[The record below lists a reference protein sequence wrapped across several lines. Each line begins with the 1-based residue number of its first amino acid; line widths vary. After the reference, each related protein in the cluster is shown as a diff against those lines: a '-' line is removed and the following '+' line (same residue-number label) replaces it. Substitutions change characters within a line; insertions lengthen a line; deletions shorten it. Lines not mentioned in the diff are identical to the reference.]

1 MKSFFVSMLGLFFGM
16 VALGQTDPFVGT
28 WNFEKL
34 DAEQIG
40 TFKLR
45 LQVAAPEEA
54 TLYPALLTVE
64 YAQFTGVY
72 QLLLVKKNNQQLAIG
87 RQKFPI
93 KEEPFSLG
101 AYTVPLNGTLDI
113 SGSSTLKV
121 SRISANRYGFPV
133 PALSKYEENNKMAVL
148 RLSEF
153 LRNDAISLQKINSS
167 AWRSAAAN
175 KMLYSYEAP
184 TYFGLTDSFYVNTA
198 AGNISFIDNNTTDD
212 DTVSVLL
219 NKKMIIEKTGIQ
231 KNRAA
236 VDVVLDTGMNI
247 LCFFAD
253 NYGRVPP
260 NTAKL
265 NLRFGNERFT
275 LDYTIKENMSATFIV
290 AKIFLLQDQQQK
302 EPQDITARKTIN
314 QKIQNRNTKL
324 IDSMRVGSQEVTLA
338 IWDDAVED
346 GDSISLQINDEI
358 FMPGIAVKKKPQ
370 FIQVKLYPGEN
381 KIIFIADNLGSI
393 APNTSILE
401 IIDGKKR
408 KAYNINTNLGQNNA
422 IKIIYDL

>member
-1 MKSFFVSMLGLFFGM
+1 MHGL
-16 VALGQTDPFVGT
+16 AQTDPFVGT
-28 WNFEKL
+28 WSFEKV
-34 DAEQIG
+34 DAEQISSYKI
-40 TFKLR
+40 T
-45 LQVAAPEEA
+45 LQIAAPEEA
-54 TLYPALLTVE
+54 TLYPSLLTIQ

-72 QLLLVKKNNQQLAIG
+72 QVLLVKKNNQQLAIG
-87 RQKFPI
+87 RQKFPV
-93 KEEPFSLG
+93 KEEPFGLG
-101 AYTVPLNGTLDI
+101 AYTIPLNGTLDI
-113 SGSSTLKV
+113 AGGNSLTV
-121 SRISANRYGFPV
+121 NRIAANRYGFAV
-133 PALSKYEENNKMAVL
+133 PAISKYEENNKMAVL
-148 RLSEF
+148 RISEF
-153 LRNDAISLQKINSS
+153 LRNEPIDLKKVNTN

-198 AGNISFIDNNTTDD
+198 EGKIGFTDNNKTDN
-212 DTVSVLL
+212 DTVSVSL
-219 NKKMIIEKTGIQ
+219 NKKMMVEKTDIR
-231 KNRAA
+231 KSLLPL
-236 VDVVLDTGMNI
+236 DVVLDTGMNI

-265 NLRFGNERFT
+265 NAKFGNEEFT
-275 LDYTIKENMSATFIV
+275 LDFTDKSNMSATFIV
-290 AKIFLLQDQQQK
+290 AKIFLLPNQQK
-302 EPQDITARKTIN
+302 EPANIRARKSITE
-314 QKIQNRNTKL
+314 KIQQRNTKL
-324 IDSMRVGSQEVTLA
+324 IDSMWVGSQEVTLA

-358 FMPGIAVKKKPQ
+358 YMPGIAVKKKPQ

-408 KAYNINTNLGQNNA
+408 RAYNINTNLGQNNA
-422 IKIIYDL
+422 IKIIYEL

>member
-1 MKSFFVSMLGLFFGM
+1 MKTVAFLLVAMLMGFYSW
-16 VALGQTDPFVGT
+16 GQADPFTGT
-28 WNFEKL
+28 WHFEKK
-34 DAEQIG
+34 DAAQLATYHIEWQI
-40 TFKLR
+40 
-45 LQVAAPEEA
+45 AAPEQG
-54 TLYPALLTVE
+54 TLYPALLTIS

-72 QLLLVKKNNQQLAIG
+72 QVLLVKKNDQELAIG

-93 KEEPFSLG
+93 KEEPFGLG
-101 AYTVPLNGTLDI
+101 AYTVPLNGTLQL
-113 SGSSTLKV
+113 SGNNQLTV
-121 SRISANRYGFPV
+121 NRIAANRYGFAV
-133 PALSKYEENNKMAVL
+133 PALSKYEDNNKMAVL
-148 RLSEF
+148 RLSTF
-153 LRNDAISLQKINSS
+153 LRNEPVQLKKIN
-167 AWRSAAAN
+167 AIPWRSAAAN
-175 KMLYSYEAP
+175 KMLYSYDAP
-184 TYFGLTDSFYVNTA
+184 TYFGLTDSFYLDTRE
-198 AGNISFIDNNTTDD
+198 GTIQFTDNNTSDD
-212 DTVSVLL
+212 DTVSVML
-219 NKKMIIEKTGIQ
+219 NKKMIIEKTDIR
-231 KNRAA
+231 KNNAS
-236 VDVVLDTGMNI
+236 VDVLLDTGLNI

-265 NLRFGNERFT
+265 NLRFGAQNFT
-275 LDYTIKENMSATFIV
+275 LDFTSKQNMSATFIV
-290 AKIFLLQDQQQK
+290 AKIFLLQRKQQK
-302 EPQDITARKTIN
+302 EPPSNTARKTITE
-314 QKIQNRNTKL
+314 KIQKRNTKL
-324 IDSMRVGSQEVTLA
+324 IDSMRVASQEVTLA
-338 IWDDAVED
+338 IWDDSVED